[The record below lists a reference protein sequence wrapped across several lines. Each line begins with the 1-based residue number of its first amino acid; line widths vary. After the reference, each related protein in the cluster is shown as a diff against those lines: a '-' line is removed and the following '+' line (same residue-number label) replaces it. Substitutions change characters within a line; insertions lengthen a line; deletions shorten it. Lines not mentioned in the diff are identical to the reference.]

1 MISLSLSNRAK
12 VILASLSIV
21 ITTIVSG
28 QYIYYN
34 KFNAYQV
41 YMNGKP
47 LAYVKN
53 KEDFYNVEKNIEK
66 DLEKRFGK
74 VTLKDDITFKEVSIK
89 SENIADSSTI
99 KNSIIKNSRTSIPT
113 VLMKSDGREVGV
125 LANESEM
132 IKVLDIIKN
141 EYKEKDKDGTFKL
154 NNRITYVKQD
164 TNIKDTS
171 TIEDAIKII
180 KENPSNPLICFSKE
194 KEANGVQNV
203 SLSRSSSVTS
213 FVSFPSKGTITSPFG
228 MRWGKM
234 HNGIDIGAPM
244 GDPIHAAMDGKVV
257 YAKWEDGYGKVIKID
272 HGVGVQ
278 TVYGHCSNIDVNEGQ
293 QVKKGENIGKVGSTG
308 NSTGP
313 HVHFEVR
320 VDGAP
325 QDPIKYLK

>member
-1 MISLSLSNRAK
+1 MSLGSRAK

-21 ITTIVSG
+21 ITTMVSG

-47 LAYVKN
+47 LAYVKS

-74 VTLKDDITFKEVSIK
+74 ITLKDDINFKEVLIK
-89 SENIADSSTI
+89 NQNITDDSTI
-99 KNSIIKNSRTSIPT
+99 KNTIIKNSKTSIPT

-132 IKVLDIIKN
+132 IKVLDTIKN
-141 EYKEKDKDGTFKL
+141 EYKEKDNDGTFKL

-164 TNIKDTS
+164 TSIKDINTVEEVVKIS
-171 TIEDAIKII
+171 KKDA
-180 KENPSNPLICFSKE
+180 NNPLICFSKE
-194 KEANGVQNV
+194 KETKGAQNV
-203 SLSRSSSVTS
+203 SLSRASSITS
-213 FVSFPSKGTITSPFG
+213 FVSFPSKGTITSHFG

-244 GDPIHAAMDGKVV
+244 GDPIHAAMDGKVIC
-257 YAKWEDGYGKVIKID
+257 AEWENGYGKVIKID

-278 TVYGHCSNIDVNEGQ
+278 TVYGHCSVIDVSKGQ
-293 QVKKGENIGKVGSTG
+293 EVKRGEKIGEVGSTG

-320 VDGAP
+320 VDGTP
-325 QDPIKYLK
+325 EDPIKYLK